1 MSFSHLTMTLN
12 HELGTQT
19 WSRYGQGVSDY
30 SEWKFPASEFENEQT
45 HTPETQTNLTEVITY
60 PIRRW

>member
-45 HTPETQTNLTEVITY
+45 HTHRDTDKSYWSYYLSALG
-60 PIRRW
+60 